1 MPILELQGVEAFYG
15 DLQALW
21 GVSLKVDRGEIACLI
36 GSNGAGKSTLLKAVM
51 GIVPPRAGEVYLE
64 GERIDRLHTDMV
76 VERGVAYVP
85 EGRHPLPDFTVDENL
100 RMGAF
105 PSRARQHVKEELS
118 KVYALFP
125 TLNDRSRQRAGTLS
139 GGEAQM
145 LAIGR
150 ALMSKP
156 KLLMLDEPSAGLSP
170 QMVSKIFETILSI
183 SRDSIGVLVVE
194 QDVGRALSMS
204 AMGYVLENGRIT
216 RSAPGKDLIQDE
228 YVRKAHLGL

>member
-1 MPILELQGVEAFYG
+1 MPTLELRGVDAYYG

-21 GVSLKVDRGEIACLI
+21 GVSLKVERGEIACLI

-51 GIVPPRAGEVYLE
+51 GMVPTRSGEVYLE
-64 GERIDRLHTDMV
+64 EERIDGLPTDRV
-76 VERGVAYVP
+76 VELGIAYVP
-85 EGRHPLPDFTVDENL
+85 EGRHPLPDFTVEENL
-100 RMGAF
+100 RMGSF
-105 PSRARQHVKEELS
+105 PARARRHLKEELR
-118 KVYALFP
+118 KVYELFP
-125 TLNDRSRQRAGTLS
+125 PLKDRSKQRAGTLS

-170 QMVSKIFETILSI
+170 VMVRRIFETISSI
-183 SRDSIGVLVVE
+183 SRDSITVLVVE

-204 AMGYVLENGRIT
+204 SRGYVLENGHVT
-216 RSAPGKDLIQDE
+216 RSGTGRELLQDE
-228 YVRKAHLGL
+228 YVKKAYLGL